1 MDSKILIAIVL
12 SLAAVVAYQELVLK
26 RLYPPPDE
34 NAGASHVRAPAGNP
48 SAAASV
54 PTAIGAAAPAESGQ
68 PHVAEHLAALPSGAV
83 SAGREIKVESDL
95 YTATFTT
102 RGARLK
108 SLTLKKFKSFA
119 AEGAPPLEMVV
130 PGDGGELPLGI
141 AWKRGEVTADDN
153 AIEYRPSSDAGIEV
167 GTGEN
172 PTLTFSG
179 TSADGLVI
187 EKTFAFT
194 DSSYVLGFES
204 TISGQTAGLQ
214 LVGLEMSRSLA
225 PGAGY
230 YDIPEIQADIDQKA
244 FVDAEKA
251 LRKGVAPVSGK
262 ITYAGFGN
270 RYFLSVFLPENPF
283 DGTLVMDYDGS
294 SATAELLFPA
304 PASGNAISLKS
315 GLYYGPK
322 QLEVLEAVNPDL
334 RRSID
339 FGWTGLLA
347 LALLRALKL
356 FHHISSNW
364 GVDIIL
370 LTVAIRVLFLPM
382 SIKSQR
388 SMMRLQRLQP
398 QVERLR
404 EKFTGDKERLNREM
418 VDLYKR
424 NHVNPMGGC
433 APMLLQLPIFIGLY
447 SALLNAIE
455 LRHAPFFG
463 WITDLSRPDCLH
475 IPGMPVVPYI
485 DCAGIPVL
493 VLLMGL
499 STFLQQKMMPQA
511 ADPNQQKMMMFTPII
526 FTIMLVKFPAGLS
539 LYYFSSNVLGII
551 QQYFLNREF
560 KQATT
565 AVAATA

>member
-1 MDSKILIAIVL
+1 
-12 SLAAVVAYQELVLK
+12 
-26 RLYPPPDE
+26 
-34 NAGASHVRAPAGNP
+34 
-48 SAAASV
+48 
-54 PTAIGAAAPAESGQ
+54 
-68 PHVAEHLAALPSGAV
+68 
-83 SAGREIKVESDL
+83 
-95 YTATFTT
+95 
-102 RGARLK
+102 
-108 SLTLKKFKSFA
+108 
-119 AEGAPPLEMVV
+119 
-130 PGDGGELPLGI
+130 
-141 AWKRGEVTADDN
+141 
-153 AIEYRPSSDAGIEV
+153 
-167 GTGEN
+167 
-172 PTLTFSG
+172 
-179 TSADGLVI
+179 
-187 EKTFAFT
+187 
-194 DSSYVLGFES
+194 
-204 TISGQTAGLQ
+204 
-214 LVGLEMSRSLA
+214 
-225 PGAGY
+225 
-230 YDIPEIQADIDQKA
+230 
-244 FVDAEKA
+244 
-251 LRKGVAPVSGK
+251 
-262 ITYAGFGN
+262 
-270 RYFLSVFLPENPF
+270 
-283 DGTLVMDYDGS
+283 
-294 SATAELLFPA
+294 
-304 PASGNAISLKS
+304 
-315 GLYYGPK
+315 
-322 QLEVLEAVNPDL
+322 
-334 RRSID
+334 
-339 FGWTGLLA
+339 
-347 LALLRALKL
+347 LLRALKL